1 MITIILLLA
10 CAPEAIQSH
19 REPVEEAE
27 APAIRPDGAMPARGL
42 WCLDLD
48 MDGWGDGSALGWGGC
63 TEDEPAYDYAPI
75 GDCDDWDAALNPDMP
90 EIYDGR
96 DNNCDGQIDE
106 GLQPV

>member
-1 MITIILLLA
+1 MITLILLLA
-10 CAPEAIQSH
+10 CAPEAPH
-19 REPVEEAE
+19 ARREPVEEAE
-27 APAIRPDGAMPARGL
+27 APTIRPDSPRPARGL
-42 WCLDLD
+42 YCVDLD
-48 MDGWGDGSALGWGGC
+48 EDGWGDGKGDCSESEHL
-63 TEDEPAYDYAPI
+63 PYAPV